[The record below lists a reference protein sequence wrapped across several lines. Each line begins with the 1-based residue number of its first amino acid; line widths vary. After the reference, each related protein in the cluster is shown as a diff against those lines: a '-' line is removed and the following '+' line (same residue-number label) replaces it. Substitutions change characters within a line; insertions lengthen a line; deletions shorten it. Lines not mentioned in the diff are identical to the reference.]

1 MRLCAQDRHM
11 GRNRNESGRYD
22 DRIDPTTVLDV
33 FEAREDQARPLTAG
47 DIVDELD
54 IARRTAHNKLNA
66 LVERGVLETRKVGAR
81 GRVWWTPQHDAES
94 GRERD
99 ETTPDSST
107 VATTPDTHEQ
117 TDAPGPA
124 RETDT
129 TPEDTVDPRAILD
142 DLDRAGSGTDY
153 ERRLDAVVTMY
164 EHLQANAGE
173 RVARGDFAEL
183 LGDEGV
189 GYDGGFD
196 SLWSNWVKA
205 DENRGR
211 PENAL
216 VALPGVEQRGD
227 DYVYQP

>member
-1 MRLCAQDRHM
+1 MHLYAQDRHM
-11 GRNRNESGRYD
+11 GRDRNESGRYD

-81 GRVWWTPQHDAES
+81 GRVWWTPQYDAES
-94 GRERD
+94 GRERA
-99 ETTPDSST
+99 ETPTRNPRD
-107 VATTPDTHEQ
+107 Q
-117 TDAPGPA
+117 QDAPA
-124 RETDT
+124 DT
-129 TPEDTVDPRAILD
+129 TAHTPERDPENDPREILD
-142 DLDRAGSGTDY
+142 ALGRPGSGTDY
-153 ERRLDAVVTMY
+153 EHRLDAVVTMY
-164 EHLQANAGE
+164 ELLQANAGD
-173 RVARGDFAEL
+173 RVSKGDFEEL
-183 LGDEGV
+183 LAGEDV
-189 GYDGGFD
+189 GYGGGFD

-205 DENRGR
+205 NENAGR

-216 VALPGVEQRGD
+216 AVLPGVEQRGD